1 MISEKFNQIEKT
13 ITEISAI
20 FMKQGYTDALAEGSS
35 IEIDFVTD
43 YDLWNDFY
51 DLVDR
56 VQNIRYKLVEVP
68 AS

>member
-1 MISEKFNQIEKT
+1 MINEKFNQIEKT
-13 ITEISAI
+13 LTEISAI
-20 FMKQGYTDALAEGSS
+20 IMKQGYTDALTEGSS
-35 IEIDFVTD
+35 IETDFVTD
-43 YDLWNDFY
+43 YDLWDDFY

>member
-1 MISEKFNQIEKT
+1 
-13 ITEISAI
+13 
-20 FMKQGYTDALAEGSS
+20 MKQGYTDALAEGSS
-35 IEIDFVTD
+35 IETDFVTD